1 MGIGKDWL
9 LGSISIFGERETRVQ
24 VLVRLVGRQRRVLVP
39 HRKKTLLSGI
49 QVETCM
55 ENK

>member
-24 VLVRLVGRQRRVLVP
+24 VLVRLVGRQRKVLVP

-49 QVETCM
+49 QAETCM